1 MQAIVLNNT
10 YLLRGISVDYY
21 QADTASVRIAFE
33 AKKSKREFK
42 FEVQPPSKEGYA
54 ARYALSVQIMTR
66 MECSIN

>member
-21 QADTASVRIAFE
+21 QAVTASVRIAFE

-42 FEVQPPSKEGYA
+42 FEVQRPSKQG
-54 ARYALSVQIMTR
+54 YALSLQIMTR
-66 MECSIN
+66 MEYSIN